1 MGYTGEAVKSGC
13 FEGAVDEEGIVI
25 CRWCSQALLNDCS
38 IEEGTVAAYGRR
50 MRKI

>member
-25 CRWCSQALLNDCS
+25 FD
-38 IEEGTVAAYGRR
+38 VAKRC
-50 MRKI
+50 